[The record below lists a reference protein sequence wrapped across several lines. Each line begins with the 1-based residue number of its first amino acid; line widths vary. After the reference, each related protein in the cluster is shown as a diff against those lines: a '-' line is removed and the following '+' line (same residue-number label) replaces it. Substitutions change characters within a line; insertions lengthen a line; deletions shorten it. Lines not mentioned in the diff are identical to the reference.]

1 MFNFL
6 NNSGSRAAARPRYS
20 ASFPSG
26 RGGDSRQD
34 GEFELADRF
43 VPGMNLDAVQSGRER
58 TRVEP
63 EYLLDAAGRQRDGAP
78 DRVRGAFPELPD
90 SEFDRQ
96 LDRTLRVV
104 AADEIEGNGF
114 VFAHDPVAEFPERQ
128 ERDEVAVAEERRREE
143 AAVGK
148 IVGEKRAFGVRRER
162 FLRRGVQ
169 HAGRQLGG
177 RHLQARRVER

>member
-1 MFNFL
+1 
-6 NNSGSRAAARPRYS
+6 
-20 ASFPSG
+20 
-26 RGGDSRQD
+26 
-34 GEFELADRF
+34 
-43 VPGMNLDAVQSGRER
+43 MNLDAVQSGRER
-58 TRVEP
+58 ARVEP